1 MTVSPSITL
10 NNGVLIPQLGLG
22 VFQVPPADAQRVV
35 ETALEVGYRHIDTA
49 AAYNNEAGVGAAIKA
64 SGLPRQDVVV
74 TTKLRNGNQG
84 YNEALVAYDESCQ
97 RLGLD
102 QIDLYLIHWPYPSA
116 DRYVDSWRALERLH
130 AEQRVR
136 AIGVSNFLPEHLE
149 RLLAETALVP
159 AVNQIELHPT
169 YQQHGVANFSENH
182 SIAVEAYSPLGQ
194 GADLKHPTVVGLA
207 GRYSKNPAQVVLRW
221 HLQRGHIAIP
231 KSNSADRIMSNF
243 DVFSFS
249 LTDDEVNS
257 ITAMEGG
264 NRIGSDPRTFALSQI
279 R

>member
-10 NNGVLIPQLGLG
+10 NNGVSIPQLGLG

-35 ETALEVGYRHIDTA
+35 ETAFEAGFRHIDTA

-64 SGLPRQDVVV
+64 SGLPRQEVFV
-74 TTKLRNGNQG
+74 TTKLRNGDQG
-84 YNEALVAYDESCQ
+84 CHEALAAYDESCK
-97 RLGLD
+97 RLGLE

-116 DRYVDSWRALERLH
+116 NRYVDSWRALERLH
-130 AEQRVR
+130 AEHRVR
-136 AIGVSNFLPEHLE
+136 AVGVSNFLPEHLE
-149 RLLAETALVP
+149 RLLAETAMMP

-169 YQQHGVANFSENH
+169 YQQHEVANFSRRH
-182 SIAVEAYSPLGQ
+182 SIAVQSYSPLGQ
-194 GADLKHPTVVGLA
+194 GADLEHATVVGLA
-207 GRYSKNPAQVVLRW
+207 EKYSRTPAQVVLRW
-221 HLQRGHIAIP
+221 HLQRGHIVIP
-231 KSNSADRIMSNF
+231 KSNSVDRIKSNF